1 MSLRFS
7 EQGPLFPAALI
18 DAVLS
23 GDAVFLCGTGI
34 SAPQL
39 PTFKQLVDKVSEA
52 LGVPVDASEQ
62 LAYDNSRFEEV
73 LGSLSRR
80 LAEPSHMVRAAAA
93 ALSVPAEPNLDQ
105 HKTVLRLSR
114 DLANRVLIVTTNF
127 DTLLERGMAALEPAA
142 DIVGESF
149 AGQALP
155 APGSATFS
163 GIIHL
168 HGRLEDA
175 PFALDATPLVLTSA
189 DYGDAYMRSGW
200 ASRFLFDL
208 ARCKTLVL
216 LGYSAGDAPVRY
228 FLNVLEADRA
238 RFPDLRSVYAFDAYE
253 HAPIEAEMPWGT
265 VAVTPIAYSK
275 VNPDTQAHDH
285 SPLWRDLAL
294 LADLVERPK
303 ANRGARLRAILSLP
317 SDNLTDP
324 MLAELRWLV
333 SGGADP
339 WPTAVD
345 TIEDPRWFTIFQ
357 DNDLWAPQHAQW
369 VVPAWIARNFTDRA
383 RFLTA
388 VEWQER
394 LGRPFTERLSN
405 RLRAGGALAPGWRK
419 AWRQLTYAT
428 PARPDVFEDHV
439 YSLKAKL
446 ESGLV
451 LEEDVRRAISMLTP
465 VLSLRRPFRFDDDGG
480 DGDSRGDDPGA
491 DPRRLGDLARVDFG
505 RDDRH
510 GVNELVET
518 LAALDGEARRI
529 LRTASTALLA
539 AVEQA
544 VDLDLVCD
552 DIDDSDFAVPSVEE
566 HPQNEFHGG
575 VLPLVRV
582 IVAAFTKVAA
592 DDREAARQIAAL
604 WSAIPGRIGT
614 RLTLHAM
621 RDKGAFEADEAMRF
635 LNGLDETRFWIIRR
649 EIAMLLLDRAAEAE
663 VALVG
668 AIEQRILETGNA
680 FFSRYTI
687 AEGQP
692 DWRTHARDNEV
703 WLRLSQ
709 LDATGILS
717 EPGKAELAAIK
728 VRRPHLD
735 RVVEDRDFF
744 SSYMSGVR
752 HVVGDV
758 APITSAAP
766 DDRLSVVQELAKSP
780 DIEKQHGWST
790 YCRTDPKGAFDIL
803 AAAPL
808 TPVNLALWDTLISA
822 LGFGDES
829 TKALRD
835 DIAVEVLEALTGLT
849 HEALGPVA
857 NALVDLFLFGPRVRF
872 SEREDWYDRLWAC
885 LRLDEREVAA
895 DTDLADA
902 ALNNASGRFARILL
916 QEHEASRAAED
927 DNRERQRARLA
938 VVGADAGRAGTYAR
952 ATFVEHIAFLL
963 TADEALVTDI
973 LTPQLEGGAEGA
985 ALRAVLIRH
994 GAITPDLTRTM
1005 PDVILK
1011 GAREARP
1018 GVGGAQPVAAA
1029 ILRPALAELR
1039 GDLDQQWGITAAQ
1052 VREVLREVPGEIRK
1066 AALDLLV
1073 RWMHNDEVGV
1083 EQAWAIMVQPFL
1095 EQLWPK
1101 ERRFV
1106 DEANNIHLAELAVGS
1121 GAHFPAALAVVRP
1134 YIAPFSGRRGSVHCI
1149 KSSSA
1154 PANFPRETLNLLWM
1168 LFGSIGPTS
1177 YDTAALLDSLA
1188 VADADIEVDRRF
1200 QSLEQRSERY

>member
-39 PTFKQLVDKVSEA
+39 PTFKQLVDSVSEA
-52 LGVPVDASEQ
+52 LGVPINASEQ
-62 LAYDNSRFEEV
+62 LAYDSNRFEEV

-93 ALSVPAEPNLDQ
+93 ALSVPADPRLDQ

-208 ARCKTLVL
+208 ARCKTIVL

-228 FLNVLEADRA
+228 FLNVLEADRT
-238 RFPDLRSVYAFDAYE
+238 RFPDLRSVYAFDSYE
-253 HAPIEAEMPWGT
+253 HDPVEAEKPWGT

-275 VNPDTQAHDH
+275 VNPDTHAHDH

-303 ANRGARLRAILSLP
+303 ANRDARLRAILSQP
-317 SDNLTDP
+317 SSNLTDP

-357 DNDLWAPQHAQW
+357 ENDLWAAQHAQW

-405 RLRAGGALAPGWRK
+405 RLQAGGALAPGWRK
-419 AWRQLTYAT
+419 AWRQLTYAA
-428 PARPDVFEDHV
+428 PARPDAFEGHV

-451 LEEDVRRAISMLTP
+451 LEEDVRRAVSMLTP
-465 VLSLRRPFRFDDDGG
+465 VLSLRRPFRGFEDDEG
-480 DGDSRGDDPGA
+480 DGDVDAAA
-491 DPRRLGDLARVDFG
+491 DPRRLGDLARVEFG
-505 RDDRH
+505 RDDRD

-544 VDLDLVCD
+544 VDLDLVHG

-592 DDREAARQIAAL
+592 EDREAARHIAAL

-614 RLTLHAM
+614 RLMLHAM
-621 RDKGAFEADEAMRF
+621 RDKGAFEADEAMGF
-635 LNGLDETRFWIIRR
+635 LNGLEETRFWNIRR
-649 EIAMLLLDRAAEAE
+649 EIAMLLVDRAAEAE
-663 VALVG
+663 PALVG
-668 AIEQRILETGNA
+668 AIEQRILETGDA

-692 DWRTHARDNEV
+692 DWRAHARDNEV

-709 LDATGILS
+709 LDAAGVLS
-717 EPGKAELAAIK
+717 EAGKTELAAIK

-735 RVVEDRDFF
+735 RGLEDRDFF
-744 SSYMSGVR
+744 SSYTGGVR
-752 HVVGDV
+752 QVVGDI

-766 DDRLSVVQELAKSP
+766 DDRLSVVQELAMSP

-790 YCRTDPKGAFDIL
+790 YCRTDPKGAFDTL

-808 TPVNLALWDTLISA
+808 TPVNLALWDTLISS
-822 LGFGDES
+822 LSFGDES
-829 TKALRD
+829 TKALRE
-835 DIAVEVLEALTGLT
+835 DIAVEILETLTGLT
-849 HEALGPVA
+849 DEALKSVA
-857 NALVDLFLFGPRVRF
+857 NALVDLFLFGPRLRLTG
-872 SEREDWYDRLWAC
+872 REDWYDRLWAC

-902 ALNNASGRFARILL
+902 ALNNAAGRFARVLL

-938 VVGADAGRAGTYAR
+938 VVGADAGRAGTYVR
-952 ATFVEHIAFLL
+952 ATFVQHIAFLL
-963 TADEALVTDI
+963 TADEALVTNI
-973 LTPQLEGGAEGA
+973 LTPRLDGDGEGP
-985 ALRAVLIRH
+985 ALRAVLIRY
-994 GAITPDLTRTM
+994 GAITPELTRAI
-1005 PDVILK
+1005 PEVILK
-1011 GAREARP
+1011 GVREARP
-1018 GVGGAQPVAAA
+1018 GIGGAQPVAAA
-1029 ILRPALAELR
+1029 ILRPALAELC
-1039 GDLDQQWGITAAQ
+1039 GDMDPQWGITAAQ
-1052 VREVLREVPGEIRK
+1052 VCEVLREVAGEIRK
-1066 AALDLLV
+1066 AALDVLV
-1073 RWMHNDEVGV
+1073 RWMHNDEASV

-1106 DEANNIHLAELAVGS
+1106 DEANNIHLAELAVGA
-1121 GAHFPAALAVVRP
+1121 GAQFPAALAVVRP
-1134 YIAPFSGRRGSVHCI
+1134 YIAPYSGRPGSVHSI
-1149 KSSSA
+1149 KSSTA
-1154 PANFPRETLNLLWM
+1154 PANFPRQTLELLWM
-1168 LFGSIGPTS
+1168 LFGSTGPTS
-1177 YDTAALLDSLA
+1177 YDTAALLDSLVA
-1188 VADADIEVDRRF
+1188 ADADIEVDRRL
-1200 QSLEQRSERY
+1200 QSLGQRSERY